1 MDNREVSVFKIIK
14 LLKDNKFNQLP
25 PNKPKR
31 LKLVF
36 LTHNLL
42 KIQNKVFLLIKH
54 LDVTFRFNLKKTKV
68 ILEMIELHLLN
79 SMKKILIR
87 KILFKKV

>member
-14 LLKDNKFNQLP
+14 LLKDNKFNLLP

-36 LTHNLL
+36 LTYNLL
-42 KIQNKVFLLIKH
+42 QIQNKVFLLIKH

-87 KILFKKV
+87 KILF